1 MVGSKS
7 GMNRASQ
14 ERTVDT
20 RSVEAVRAQAI
31 QVFERLFP
39 GADSRYIKKAFD
51 WAEAAF
57 SGRYADF
64 QAIDAKY
71 HDFEHTL
78 QGTLCFVT
86 LLDGYQRAGAQPP
99 LTARMFELAIIAI
112 LLHDTGYL
120 KKRDD
125 RRGTG
130 AKYTLTHVNRSA
142 DFAARLLG
150 ENNFAAPEIRAV
162 QNMIRC
168 TGVNADLK
176 SIPFQSE
183 LERKLGFG
191 LGTAD
196 LLGQMAAGDYVDKL
210 EILFQEFD
218 EANHFSHRTAGPGVF
233 KTVGELRRNT
243 PAFWEKYVIPKIN
256 GDFIGLYHFLE
267 GPHGENL
274 YLTRIKANI
283 ERLKD
288 ELDGVPA

>member
-1 MVGSKS
+1 MK
-7 GMNRASQ
+7 RASQ
-14 ERTVDT
+14 ERLVDT
-20 RSVEAVRAQAI
+20 RSVQAVRAEAV
-31 QVFERLFP
+31 QVFHRLFP
-39 GADSRYIKKAFD
+39 QADSKCIDKAFD
-51 WAEAAF
+51 WVDAAF
-57 SGRYADF
+57 SGHYADY
-64 QAIDAKY
+64 QPIDAKY

-78 QGTLCFVT
+78 QGTLCYVT
-86 LLDGYQRAGAQPP
+86 LLEGYQRARTQPP
-99 LTARMFELAIIAI
+99 LNARMFELGVIAI

-125 RRGTG
+125 RDGTG

-142 DFAARLLG
+142 DFAGRLLG
-150 ENNFAAPEIRAV
+150 ENGFDATEIRAV

-183 LERKLGFG
+183 LERKMGFA

-196 LLGQMAAGDYVDKL
+196 LLGQMAAADYVDKL
-210 EILFQEFD
+210 DILFQEFD
-218 EANHFSHRTAGPGVF
+218 EANHFSHRTSGPGVY
-233 KTVGELRRNT
+233 KNVSELRRNT

-267 GPHGENL
+267 AADGENI

>member
-1 MVGSKS
+1 MVISKS
-7 GMNRASQ
+7 GMKHASQ
-14 ERTVDT
+14 ERSVDT
-20 RSVEAVRAQAI
+20 RSVQAVREQAI

-39 GADSRYIKKAFD
+39 KADSRYIKKAFD

-57 SGRYADF
+57 SGRYADY

-78 QGTLCFVT
+78 QGALCYVT
-86 LLDGYQRAGAQPP
+86 LLDGYQRAVAQPP
-99 LTARMFELAIIAI
+99 LTARMFELATIAI

-120 KKRDD
+120 KKKDD
-125 RRGTG
+125 PQGTG

-142 DFAARLLG
+142 DFAGRLLA
-150 ENNFAAPEIRAV
+150 ENAFDPSEIRSV

-183 LERKLGFG
+183 LERKLGFA

-196 LLGQMAAGDYVDKL
+196 LLGQMAAGDYIDKL
-210 EILFQEFD
+210 DILFQEFD
-218 EANHFSHRTAGPGVF
+218 EANHFSHRIAGPGVF

>member
-1 MVGSKS
+1 MK
-7 GMNRASQ
+7 RASQ

-31 QVFERLFP
+31 QVFKRLFP
-39 GADSRYIKKAFD
+39 KSDSRYINKAFD

-78 QGTLCFVT
+78 QGTLCYVT

-99 LTARMFELAIIAI
+99 LSARMFELAVIAI

-125 RRGTG
+125 RQGTG

-150 ENNFAAPEIRAV
+150 ENNFDASEIRAV

-183 LERKLGFG
+183 LERKLGFA

-218 EANHFSHRTAGPGVF
+218 EANHFSHRTTGPGVF
-233 KTVGELRRNT
+233 KSVGELRRNT